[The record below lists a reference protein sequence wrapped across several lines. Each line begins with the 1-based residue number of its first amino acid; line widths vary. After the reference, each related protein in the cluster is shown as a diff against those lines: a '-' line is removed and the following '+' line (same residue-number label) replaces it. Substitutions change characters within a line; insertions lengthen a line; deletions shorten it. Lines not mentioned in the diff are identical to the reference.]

1 MRYDNHTFTSASD
14 LASAA
19 CFVNKS
25 DRISHALDLME
36 KNKVNHLLV
45 MNDGE
50 VVGILT
56 KQGIARTLGAVDDV
70 IKPASSLHVTK
81 AMDETFTV
89 ISGALPIGDV
99 NRLLE
104 PSGVLV
110 VANGQPIRWITFN
123 EIVKVSRPAGLAGE
137 IMDPPL
143 TCSHVDRVAHI
154 RRRMIDENTWWMA
167 VVEDDKLVGIITEND
182 IAKAMSQFR
191 DDVRSQYQDSRVR
204 KLLVSDI
211 MVADVVFARTNT
223 PCVDVVD
230 LMLEHDV
237 EGVPILDLNDTMV
250 GVITQSTVL
259 RKLE

>member
-1 MRYDNHTFTSASD
+1 
-14 LASAA
+14 
-19 CFVNKS
+19 
-25 DRISHALDLME
+25 ME
-36 KNKVNHLLV
+36 KNKVNQLLV

-50 VVGILT
+50 VVGVLT
-56 KQGIARTLGAVDDV
+56 KQGIARTLGAIDDV

-89 ISGALPIGDV
+89 ISGALPLREV

-104 PSGVLV
+104 SSGVLV
-110 VANGQPIRWITFN
+110 VANGKPVRWITFN
-123 EIVKVSRPAGLAGE
+123 EIVKVSMPGGSAGE
-137 IMDPPL
+137 IMEPPL
-143 TCSHVDRVAHI
+143 TCSPVDRVAHI
-154 RRRMIDENTWWMA
+154 RRRMIDENAWWMV

-191 DDVRSQYQDSRVR
+191 DLVRAHYQDSRMR
-204 KLLVSDI
+204 KLLVGDI

-230 LMLEHDV
+230 LMLKHDV
-237 EGVPILDLNDTMV
+237 GGVPILDLNDTMV